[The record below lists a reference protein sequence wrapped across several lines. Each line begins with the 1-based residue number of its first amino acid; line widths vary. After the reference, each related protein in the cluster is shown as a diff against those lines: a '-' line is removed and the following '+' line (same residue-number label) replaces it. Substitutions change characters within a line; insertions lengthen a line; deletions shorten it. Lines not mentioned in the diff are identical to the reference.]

1 MNTPNT
7 LTITEAARWLA
18 DGEGTSVELTK
29 ACLAVAKDRADLNVF
44 LTLTE
49 EAALVAAAASDA
61 RRTAGKL
68 LSVLDG
74 IPYVAKDSY
83 CTAGIRTTAGSKML
97 DDFIPTYSAEVVNR
111 LDAAGAVLLGKANMD
126 QFGHGG
132 STENSGYGPSK
143 NPWDTTRVPGGSSGG
158 CAVALAADMCIFA
171 IGEDTG
177 GSIRQPASFTNTT
190 GLKVTYGR
198 VSRWGSIAYASSL
211 DTMGPMTKT
220 VEDAASVLQIIA
232 GHDAKDATSAKVPVD
247 DYVAATTSDPKPL
260 TIGLPKEFFAEGV
273 DEEIAATVRAAAETL
288 KQAGH
293 TVVEV
298 SIPVVSHAIACYY
311 IIAWAETS
319 SNLARFDG
327 IHFGHSILKNDTHD
341 DATPASLYDVYA
353 DSRSAGF
360 SAETKRRIMLGTY
373 VLSAGYYD
381 AFYRK
386 ALKVRTAI
394 VRGFAEAFTQ
404 ADVLLAPVSP
414 VPPFAI
420 GEKSADPLAMYM
432 ADILTAPINPAGVPS
447 LALPAG
453 FIERDGTTL
462 PVGMQLIGPQFAES
476 LLLQLGAQ
484 YQRLTTTHTKH
495 PGEVS

>member
-1 MNTPNT
+1 MKAPNT
-7 LTITEAARWLA
+7 FTITEAAQWLA
-18 DGEGTSVELTK
+18 DGSGTSVELTRF
-29 ACLAVAKDRADLNVF
+29 CLAAAKAQPELNVF
-44 LTLTE
+44 ITLA
-49 EAALVAAAASDA
+49 EAEALAAAAASDA
-61 RRTAGKL
+61 RRAAGKS
-68 LSVLDG
+68 LSLLDG
-74 IPYVAKDSY
+74 VPYVAKDSY

-97 DDFIPTYSAEVVNR
+97 DDFVPTYDAEVVAR
-111 LDAAGAVLLGKANMD
+111 LAAAGAVLLGKTNMD

-143 NPWDTTRVPGGSSGG
+143 NPWDKTRVPGGSSGG
-158 CAVALAADMCIFA
+158 CAVALAANMCIFA

-211 DTMGPMTKT
+211 DTMGPMTKS
-220 VEDAASVLQIIA
+220 VEDAALVLAVIA
-232 GHDAKDATSAKVPVD
+232 GHDAKDATSSKQSTD
-247 DYVAATTSDPKPL
+247 DYVAATHSDPSPL
-260 TIGLPKEFFAEGV
+260 KIGLPIEFFAEGV
-273 DEEIAATVRAAAETL
+273 DPEIAAKVKAAAQRLEA
-288 KQAGH
+288 AGH
-293 TVVEV
+293 TLVEV
-298 SIPVVSHAIACYY
+298 SIPVVAHAISCYY
-311 IIAWAETS
+311 IIAWAEAS

-327 IHFGHSILKNDTHD
+327 IHFGHSILKEASRDGVE
-341 DATPASLYDVYA
+341 PASLYEVYA
-353 DSRSAGF
+353 ASRSAGF

-404 ADVLLAPVSP
+404 ADVLLTPVSP
-414 VPPFAI
+414 VLPFVI

-453 FIERDGTTL
+453 LIERAGVTL

-476 LLLQLGAQ
+476 RLLALGAQ
-484 YQRLTTTHTKH
+484 YQRLDPIYQQQPTL
-495 PGEVS
+495 

>member
-1 MNTPNT
+1 MKAPNT
-7 LTITEAARWLA
+7 FTIIEAMQWLEA
-18 DGEGTSVELTK
+18 GDGTSVELTR
-29 ACLAVAKDRADLNVF
+29 ACLAVAKERRDLNVF
-44 LTLTE
+44 ITLC
-49 EAALVAAAASDA
+49 EAEALAAAAASDE
-61 RRTAGKL
+61 RRAAGKP
-68 LSVLDG
+68 LSKIDG

-97 DDFIPTYSAEVVNR
+97 DDFVPTYDAEVITR
-111 LDAAGAVLLGKANMD
+111 LNNAGAILLGKTNMD

-143 NPWDTTRVPGGSSGG
+143 NPWDPTRVPGGSSGG
-158 CAVALAADMCIFA
+158 CAVALAADMCVFA
-171 IGEDTG
+171 VGEDTG

-198 VSRWGSIAYASSL
+198 VSRWGCIAYASSL
-211 DTMGPMTKT
+211 DTMGPMTKS
-220 VEDAASVLQIIA
+220 VVDAAIVLTAIA
-232 GHDAKDATSAKVPVD
+232 GHDPKDATSAKHEVEHYPAVVHD
-247 DYVAATTSDPKPL
+247 DPAPL
-260 TIGLPKEFFAEGV
+260 KIGLPREFFAEGI
-273 DEEIAATVRAAAETL
+273 DPEITATVKAAATRLEA
-288 KQAGH
+288 AGH
-293 TVVEV
+293 TLVEV
-298 SIPVVSHAIACYY
+298 SIPVVAHAIACYY
-311 IIAWAETS
+311 IIAWAEAS

-327 IHFGHSILKNDTHD
+327 IHYGHSILK
-341 DATPASLYDVYA
+341 DAKRESVTPSKLYDVYA
-353 DSRSAGF
+353 VSRSAGF

-394 VRGFAEAFTQ
+394 VRGFAEAFTE

-414 VPPFAI
+414 VLPFAI

-453 FIERDGTTL
+453 LVERDGVTL

-476 LLLQLGAQ
+476 TLLALGAQ
-484 YQRLTTTHTKH
+484 YQRLDPTYQQH
-495 PGEVS
+495 PIV

>member
-1 MNTPNT
+1 MKALNTF
-7 LTITEAARWLA
+7 TITEAAQWLA
-18 DGEGTSVELTK
+18 EGHGTSVELTR
-29 ACLAVAKDRADLNVF
+29 ACLAAAKKNPELNVF
-44 LTLTE
+44 ITLAEDT
-49 EAALVAAAASDA
+49 ALAAAAASDA
-61 RRTAGKL
+61 RRAAGKAA
-68 LSVLDG
+68 SVLDG
-74 IPYVAKDSY
+74 IPYVVKDSY

-97 DDFIPTYSAEVVNR
+97 DDFVPTYDAEVVTR
-111 LDAAGAVLLGKANMD
+111 LSAAGAVLLGKTNMD

-158 CAVALAADMCIFA
+158 SAVALAADMCIFA

-211 DTMGPMTKT
+211 DTMGPMTKS
-220 VEDAASVLQIIA
+220 VEDAALVLQVIA
-232 GHDAKDATSAKVPVD
+232 GHDPKDATSSKQPVES
-247 DYVAATTSDPKPL
+247 YAAATATDPHSLK
-260 TIGLPKEFFAEGV
+260 IGLPKEFYAEGI
-273 DEEIAATVRAAAETL
+273 DPEIAATVRAAATRLEA
-288 KQAGH
+288 AGH
-293 TVVEV
+293 TLVEV
-298 SIPVVSHAIACYY
+298 SIPVVAHAISCYY
-311 IIAWAETS
+311 IIAWAEAS

-327 IHFGHSILKNDTHD
+327 IHFGHSILKRESSAD
-341 DATPASLYDVYA
+341 DAPASLYEVYA
-353 DSRSAGF
+353 ASRSAGF

-394 VRGFAEAFTQ
+394 VRGFADAFTQ

-414 VPPFAI
+414 VLPFHI

-453 FIERDGTTL
+453 LVERDGVTL
-462 PVGMQLIGPQFAES
+462 PVGMQLIGPQFSES
-476 LLLQLGAQ
+476 RLLALGAQ
-484 YQRLTTTHTKH
+484 YQRLDTVYQQH
-495 PGEVS
+495 PTL

>member
-1 MNTPNT
+1 MKTPNT
-7 LTITEAARWLA
+7 FTLEEAMHWLA
-18 DGEGTSVELTK
+18 NGDGTSVELTR
-29 ACLAVAKDRADLNVF
+29 ACLDAAQKHADLNVF
-44 LTLTE
+44 LTIAE
-49 EAALVAAAASDA
+49 DEALAAAVASDA
-61 RRTAGKL
+61 RRSAGAP
-68 LSVLDG
+68 LSDIDG

-83 CTAGIRTTAGSKML
+83 CTTGIRTTAGSKML
-97 DDFIPTYSAEVVNR
+97 DDFVPTYDAEVVTR
-111 LDAAGAVLLGKANMD
+111 LNTAGAILLGKTNMD

-143 NPWDTTRVPGGSSGG
+143 NPWDTSRVPGGSSGG

-220 VEDAASVLQIIA
+220 VADAAIVLGIIA
-232 GHDAKDATSAKVPVD
+232 GHDPKDATSAKNPVD
-247 DYVAATTSDPKPL
+247 DYRAATITDPKPL
-260 TIGLPKEFFAEGV
+260 KIGLPKEFFAKGV
-273 DEEIAATVRAAAETL
+273 DAEIAQIVRAAADRL
-288 KQAGH
+288 AAAGH
-293 TVVEV
+293 TIHEV
-298 SIPVVSHAIACYY
+298 SIPVVEHAIACYY

-327 IHFGHSILKNDTHD
+327 VHYGHSVLKHD
-341 DATPASLYDVYA
+341 GAKDATLYDVYA
-353 DSRSAGF
+353 ASRSEGF

-394 VRGFAEAFTQ
+394 VRGFAEALDQ
-404 ADVLLAPVSP
+404 VDVLLAPVSP
-414 VPPFAI
+414 VLPFVI
-420 GEKSADPLAMYM
+420 GEKSSDPLAMYM

-453 FIERDGTTL
+453 MITRDGVTL
-462 PVGMQLIGPQFAES
+462 PVGMQIIGKQFAES
-476 LLLQLGAQ
+476 TLVSLGAQ
-484 YQRLTTTHTKH
+484 FQRLDMTHTLH
-495 PGEVS
+495 PTL